1 MYVTG
6 MYINYIYKVQTYG
19 SVKGNYLY
27 IQFSVINGKYM
38 YSLLTTKLDNYQL
51 FTIPYIYISLFTF
64 TMTSKLG
71 CDDFIYTMYS
81 LVLIYCNSIM
91 KHTKKEEQG
100 YLHGGVAG
108 SVNLKL

>member
-1 MYVTG
+1 M
-6 MYINYIYKVQTYG
+6 
-19 SVKGNYLY
+19 
-27 IQFSVINGKYM
+27 
-38 YSLLTTKLDNYQL
+38 
-51 FTIPYIYISLFTF
+51 
-64 TMTSKLG
+64 MTSKLG

-108 SVNLKL
+108 SVNLKLWTFFGDQHERERRLLVHYNNYTVYKYEVITTTFTSLWTLTLNFIYKI